1 MEIQNQAKPWHDAS
15 DLALAEQAQSASHD
29 AFDELMRRYKHP
41 VVNFV
46 YRMLGNA
53 EDADDVAQ
61 EVFVRA
67 HRHLGDY
74 LTHARRVGPS
84 AKFSTWIFA
93 LARNAAI
100 DRLRWRQRH
109 PAESMDALPDF
120 PAQSVLGVA
129 EQVSAKEVGEHI
141 ATAVADL
148 PEDQRTALVL
158 SEYHGLSYAEISEI
172 MSCSAKSVEARLYR
186 AKYALRRR
194 LRFLLE

>member
-1 MEIQNQAKPWHDAS
+1 
-15 DLALAEQAQSASHD
+15 
-29 AFDELMRRYKHP
+29 
-41 VVNFV
+41 
-46 YRMLGNA
+46 
-53 EDADDVAQ
+53 
-61 EVFVRA
+61 
-67 HRHLGDY
+67 
-74 LTHARRVGPS
+74 
-84 AKFSTWIFA
+84 
-93 LARNAAI
+93 
-100 DRLRWRQRH
+100 
-109 PAESMDALPDF
+109 MDALPDF